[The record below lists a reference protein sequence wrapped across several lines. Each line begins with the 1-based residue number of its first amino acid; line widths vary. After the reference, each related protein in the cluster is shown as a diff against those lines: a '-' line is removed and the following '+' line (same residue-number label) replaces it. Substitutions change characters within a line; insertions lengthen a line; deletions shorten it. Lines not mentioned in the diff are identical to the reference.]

1 MIMILPSTGLT
12 FARPL
17 ILGEF
22 GADIPDR
29 ILTQCGLASG
39 LLVSAV
45 IYLALQLAKTRAGW
59 ESDRSGMMRI
69 IEGQN
74 DAYETLAQ
82 SHAKMEGILLA
93 LQASRGG
100 R

>member
-1 MIMILPSTGLT
+1 MILPSTGLT
-12 FARPL
+12 FAQPL
-17 ILGEF
+17 ILGDLGTEL
-22 GADIPDR
+22 PER
-29 ILTQCGLASG
+29 ILNQCGIASG
-39 LLVSAV
+39 LLISGV

-59 ESDRSGMMRI
+59 EADRSGMMRI

-74 DAYETLAQ
+74 DAYETLAA

-93 LQASRGG
+93 LQASRGD